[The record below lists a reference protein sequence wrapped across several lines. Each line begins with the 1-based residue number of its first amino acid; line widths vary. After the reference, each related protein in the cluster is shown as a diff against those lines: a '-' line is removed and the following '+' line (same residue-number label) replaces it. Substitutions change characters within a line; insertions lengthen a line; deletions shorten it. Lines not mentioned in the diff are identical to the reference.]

1 MGIVPT
7 TNEEVKKFKGLHL
20 YHAGISN
27 CAMRV
32 RMTLE
37 EKNLSWVSHH
47 IDITKKENLTEEYFS
62 IHPKGLVPALVEDGV
77 IIIESDDIIDHVD
90 KKYPNPPLRPID
102 EKQLKTMYH
111 WLHLAPEI
119 HVKAVKTFIY
129 IKRMQG
135 KMAKSKSEGD
145 LYKKLQKDPELLEFH
160 DKVSRGAFTDDDL
173 KTAEGILH
181 QHFSAA
187 DKVLAKS
194 TYLACEQFTLA
205 DIAWS
210 PLYFTLKEMTDL
222 DLEDYDNLRRWAE
235 TLEDRPSYK
244 KAILE
249 WWPLK

>member
-7 TNEEVKKFKGLHL
+7 NNMQVKALKGLHL

-37 EKNLSWVSHH
+37 EKGLPWESHH

-77 IIIESDDIIDHVD
+77 VIIESDDIIDYLD
-90 KKYPNPPLRPID
+90 KTYPNPPLRPSD
-102 EKQLKTMYH
+102 EKQLETMYY

-135 KMAKSKSEGD
+135 KMSKSKEEGE
-145 LYKKLQKDPELLEFH
+145 LYQKLQKDPELLEFH
-160 DKVSRGAFTDDDL
+160 GKVSSGAFTDADL
-173 KTAEGILH
+173 AKAERILH
-181 QHFSAA
+181 EHFSAA
-187 DKVLAKS
+187 DLRLSKS
-194 TYLACEQFTLA
+194 KYLIGDQFTLA

-222 DLEDYDNLRRWAE
+222 DLKDYNHLRRWAE
-235 TLEDRPSYK
+235 DLEERPSYK
-244 KAILE
+244 TAILD
-249 WWPLK
+249 WWPM

>member
-7 TNEEVKKFKGLHL
+7 TNKQVQAFKGLHL

-37 EKNLSWVSHH
+37 EKGLPWVSHH

-77 IIIESDDIIDHVD
+77 VIIESDDIIDHLD
-90 KKYPNPPLRPID
+90 KTYPNPPLRPSD
-102 EKQLKTMYH
+102 EKELETMYY

-135 KMAKSKSEGD
+135 KMSKSKEESE
-145 LYKKLQKDPELLEFH
+145 LYQKLQKDPELLEFH
-160 DKVSRGAFTDDDL
+160 GKVSSGAFTDADL
-173 KTAEGILH
+173 AKAEGIL
-181 QHFSAA
+181 QGHFSAA
-187 DKVLAKS
+187 DKRLSKS
-194 TYLACEQFTLA
+194 KYLIGDQFTLA

-222 DLEDYDNLRRWAE
+222 DLNDYNHLCRWAAD
-235 TLEDRPSYK
+235 LEERPSYK

-249 WWPLK
+249 WWPI

>member
-7 TNEEVKKFKGLHL
+7 KNEAVKAQKGLHL

-32 RMTLE
+32 RMALE
-37 EKNLSWVSHH
+37 EKSLPWVSHH

-77 IIIESDDIIDHVD
+77 VIIESDDIIDYLD
-90 KKYPNPPLRPID
+90 KKYPSSPLRPSD
-102 EKQLKTMYH
+102 KNELETMYY
-111 WLHLAPEI
+111 WLRLAPEI

-135 KMAKSKSEGD
+135 KMAKSKDEGD
-145 LYKKLQKDPELLEFH
+145 LYKKLQTDTELLDFH
-160 DKVSRGAFTDDDL
+160 DKVSSDAFTDEDL
-173 KTAEGILH
+173 ARAQGILH
-181 QHFSAA
+181 EHFSAA
-187 DKVLAKS
+187 DKVLGKS
-194 TYLACEQFTLA
+194 PYLAGNQFTLA

-210 PLYFTLKEMTDL
+210 PLHFTLKEMTDL
-222 DLEDYDNLRRWAE
+222 DLKAYKNLQRWASA
-235 TLEDRPSYK
+235 LEERPSYK

-249 WWPLK
+249 WWPL

>member
-7 TNEEVKKFKGLHL
+7 NNMQVKALKGLHL

-37 EKNLSWVSHH
+37 EKGLPWESHH

-77 IIIESDDIIDHVD
+77 VIIESDDIIDYLD
-90 KKYPNPPLRPID
+90 KTYPNPPLRPSD
-102 EKQLKTMYH
+102 EKQLETMYY

-135 KMAKSKSEGD
+135 KMSKSKEEGE
-145 LYKKLQKDPELLEFH
+145 LYQKLQKDPELLEFH
-160 DKVSRGAFTDDDL
+160 GKVSSGAFTDADL
-173 KTAEGILH
+173 AKAEGTLH
-181 QHFSAA
+181 EHFSAA
-187 DKVLAKS
+187 DLRLSKS
-194 TYLACEQFTLA
+194 KYLIGDQFTLA

-222 DLEDYDNLRRWAE
+222 DLKDYNHLRRWAE
-235 TLEDRPSYK
+235 DLEERPSYK
-244 KAILE
+244 TAILD
-249 WWPLK
+249 WWPM